1 MSTERARP
9 DTLTDVGLTAR
20 EGSATST
27 PNDMDT
33 SEAPRQRSRMEAVR
47 AWFQTTFAGQ
57 CVERIIELQPAER
70 GLGLASRAFVA
81 LLPLVIVAT
90 ALSPT
95 ARSGGFAQGLID
107 RFDLTGE
114 GAAYVRRLFAT
125 PDQVR
130 GGTTIVEIIVLLYA
144 VFSFA
149 RLLARTYELAWR
161 LPKAGLKGAAR
172 GLAWVGAVV
181 AYVGLLL
188 PVRTFFT
195 HNTGTVG
202 AGVVIVLFTT
212 AIWLF
217 TPFVLLAGRVG
228 WKSLLPTGVLT
239 AVALGLTTLAG
250 KVYLPHAFTTSG
262 ERYGLVGVAFSMVSW
277 LIVLSIA
284 ILVSAAIGAV
294 AGERWIPP
302 ANLEESRAGRP
313 GGRPAVE
320 F

>member
-1 MSTERARP
+1 MQT
-9 DTLTDVGLTAR
+9 
-20 EGSATST
+20 
-27 PNDMDT
+27 
-33 SEAPRQRSRMEAVR
+33 VR
-47 AWFQTTFAGQ
+47 AWFDATFAGQ
-57 CVERIIELQPAER
+57 CVERIVELQPAER

-90 ALSPT
+90 SLSPA

-130 GGTTIVEIIVLLYA
+130 GGTTIVEVIVLLYA

-181 AYVGLLL
+181 GYIGLLL

-195 HNTGTVG
+195 QHSGTFVAG
-202 AGVVIVLFTT
+202 AVIVIFSV

-228 WKSLLPTGVLT
+228 WKSLLPTGLLT
-239 AVALGLTTLAG
+239 AVVLGLTTLVG
-250 KVYLPHAFTTSG
+250 KFYLPYEFTTSG
-262 ERYGLVGVAFSMVSW
+262 ERYGLVGVAFAMVSW

-284 ILVSAAIGAV
+284 VLVSAAIGAV

-302 ANLEESRAGRP
+302 ENLEESRAGRP
-313 GGRPAVE
+313 RGRPAVE
-320 F
+320 S